1 MGEASDQITT
11 RIDQTREDLR
21 LNLEELENRVKAVTD
36 LRGQIRK
43 HPAALVI
50 AVVAGGLLLSALLG
64 KR

>member
-11 RIDQTREDLR
+11 HIDQTREDLR
-21 LNLEELENRVKAVTD
+21 SNLEELENRVKAVTD
-36 LRGQIRK
+36 LRGHIRK
-43 HPAALVI
+43 HPAAMVI